1 MKWVQESKMI
11 RLILVSTNIDIY
23 SINVT
28 EASG

>member
-28 EASG
+28 EASS